1 MASSVVQVNKEII
14 SMIIRR
20 MSDRFKAAED
30 TNEKEKAQRRVME
43 LLSALPRDSYEPD
56 SALALISRAGIHRA
70 ALLLH
75 QQVASSWHEDKSRDI
90 DLRSY
95 HFRCA
100 IDCYLED
107 RDESFRMEVFDYIKK
122 ECSGVTDHCEVGQA
136 SKSFSLRDSI
146 YEKLPSLVQLDALMT
161 ARLVAELLVDDL
173 DRVVEALEVE
183 DDNVPLFKFF
193 QANISGELLAVDPV
207 AGSVLNLT
215 MEHHHKYLSLMA
227 KLHPEMVYDYLS
239 THDNYRAE
247 ECLKLCQEYDI
258 ADASAYLLERLG
270 NVSGALQLVLQTLE
284 SRLMNL
290 KRTVRGIGVEVFRAN
305 RLSLTSHHKG
315 SGILNS
321 LSQSN
326 QATKDVERVR
336 RILTVALDLC
346 ERNSGTLP
354 SRSENG
360 SQLFFN
366 VLDRLIN
373 A

>member
-1 MASSVVQVNKEII
+1 
-14 SMIIRR
+14 
-20 MSDRFKAAED
+20 
-30 TNEKEKAQRRVME
+30 
-43 LLSALPRDSYEPD
+43 
-56 SALALISRAGIHRA
+56 
-70 ALLLH
+70 
-75 QQVASSWHEDKSRDI
+75 
-90 DLRSY
+90 
-95 HFRCA
+95 
-100 IDCYLED
+100 
-107 RDESFRMEVFDYIKK
+107 MEVFDYIKK
-122 ECSGVTDHCEVGQA
+122 ECSGVADHGEVGQS
-136 SKSFSLRDSI
+136 SKPASLRDSI
-146 YEKLPSLVQLDALMT
+146 YSKLPSLVELDALMT

-183 DDNVPLFKFF
+183 DDDVPLFKFF
-193 QANISGELLAVDPV
+193 QAIISGELVEVDPV

-227 KLHPEMVYDYLS
+227 RLHPEMVYDYLS

-247 ECLKLCQEYDI
+247 ECLKLCQQYDI

-290 KRTVRGIGVEVFRAN
+290 KRTVRGIGVDVFRTN

-315 SGILNS
+315 SVILNS
-321 LSQSN
+321 LSRSS

-346 ERNSGTLP
+346 ERNAGTLS
-354 SRSENG
+354 SRSEHG